1 MSNSGNLIL
10 IYSGGLELIFN
21 KEKKMKLEIKDKS
34 NITIKELLL
43 ILKEKIVEKPEF
55 FLNKDNQVYFI
66 I

>member
-34 NITIKELLL
+34 NISIKELLL